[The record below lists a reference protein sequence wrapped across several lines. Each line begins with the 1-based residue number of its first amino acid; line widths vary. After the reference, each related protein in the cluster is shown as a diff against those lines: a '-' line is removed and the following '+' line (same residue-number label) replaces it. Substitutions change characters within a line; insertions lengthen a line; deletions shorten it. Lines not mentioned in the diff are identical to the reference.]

1 MAFWFTLRRKGKLI
15 KPQRNIYIRKNKSL
29 SLLLM
34 KIIKSWYIA
43 SGTVCGGANCRQKH
57 TKEDPN
63 YYAER
68 TAAGH
73 AIDLGDNVSWEG
85 DLKGK
90 AIQEGLAFIKNKIL
104 GSVLTEL
111 EQESGAE
118 VALVSPE
125 DSERRYPPKSCW
137 SEISK
142 IKGWYYST
150 LFILSQFELWIWIKL
165 NSKTINT
172 FLKQNSCSHS
182 SHWSH

>member
-1 MAFWFTLRRKGKLI
+1 MQNGQQQAM
-15 KPQRNIYIRKNKSL
+15 PQIWVTMSL
-29 SLLLM
+29 
-34 KIIKSWYIA
+34 
-43 SGTVCGGANCRQKH
+43 
-57 TKEDPN
+57 
-63 YYAER
+63 
-68 TAAGH
+68 
-73 AIDLGDNVSWEG
+73 WEG

-172 FLKQNSCSHS
+172 FLKQILALTPPTDLTNLTYQYVSSHS
-182 SHWSH
+182 AFTITQLC

>member
-1 MAFWFTLRRKGKLI
+1 
-15 KPQRNIYIRKNKSL
+15 
-29 SLLLM
+29 M

-43 SGTVCGGANCRQKH
+43 SGTVCEGANCRQKH

-142 IKGWYYST
+142 
-150 LFILSQFELWIWIKL
+150 
-165 NSKTINT
+165 N
-172 FLKQNSCSHS
+172 
-182 SHWSH
+182 